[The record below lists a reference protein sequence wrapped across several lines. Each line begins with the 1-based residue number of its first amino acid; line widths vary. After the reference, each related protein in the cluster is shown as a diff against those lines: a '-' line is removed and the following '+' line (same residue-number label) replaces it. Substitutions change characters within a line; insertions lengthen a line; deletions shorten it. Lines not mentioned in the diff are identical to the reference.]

1 MFAGNQA
8 GVPPVYCLRPA
19 IAHLT
24 VVGSTRWPLSARH
37 TGAVVNRPLPGSL
50 PDEPGSY
57 QFVDTDGRVL
67 YVGKAK
73 SLRSRVNSYFQ
84 DPANLAPR
92 TAQMVAA
99 ADHIEWMVVGTE
111 AEALLLE
118 HNLIQQFQPR
128 FNVRLKDDKSYPWL
142 ALTVGDE
149 WPKPAV
155 VRGRKRSGVRYFG
168 PYPNV
173 GAIRGTLDLLL
184 RSFPVRT
191 CSDAKFRNHERL
203 GRPCLLFHIERC
215 AGPCVGAVSKEDYDG
230 MVADLATFL
239 AGDTAP
245 LERELESGM
254 REASAALDFE
264 RAGIL
269 RDKLEAVRTADA
281 VRQMELDSP
290 EDLDVLG
297 LVEDELEAAVQVF
310 HVRAGRVVGRS
321 ALFVDKVEDL
331 APDELVARLLVDVY
345 AEAASGVP
353 RQILVPTMP
362 ADLEAV
368 CAYLAERRGGPVAVK
383 VPLRGPKAALLDT
396 VVRNAG
402 DAFVRH
408 RLQRTS
414 DHNSRAR
421 ALEALQRELRL
432 PVAPLRIEC
441 YDMSHLQ
448 GTDYVGSMVVFEDGL
463 PKKSDYRHF
472 KVTTVAGNDD
482 YAAMEEVLTRRLT
495 ALLDEEA
502 RARDR
507 SEEGDGTTAAGA
519 PGTAVRRRFAYP
531 PQLLLID
538 GGLGQLH
545 VATRVLDRLGL
556 SDRIPVAS
564 LAKSFEEVY
573 LPGSSVPVRLPRTSE
588 ALYLLQR
595 LRDEAH
601 RFAISYHRTL
611 RGKRL
616 AVGALDGVTG
626 LGPKRRSRL
635 VGQFGGLGELRK
647 ATHDELV
654 GLSWLP
660 AEVGAAVFERLH
672 TPLSPDR

>member
-1 MFAGNQA
+1 VAT
-8 GVPPVYCLRPA
+8 RPQS
-19 IAHLT
+19 
-24 VVGSTRWPLSARH
+24 GSI
-37 TGAVVNRPLPGSL
+37 

-57 QFVDTDGRVL
+57 QFIDADGRVL

-84 DPANLAPR
+84 DPVNLPPR
-92 TAQMVAA
+92 TTQMVAA
-99 ADHIEWMVVGTE
+99 SDHVEWMVVGTE

-215 AGPCVGAVSKEDYDG
+215 SGPCVGAVTREEYDG

-245 LERELESGM
+245 LERELEAGM
-254 REASAALDFE
+254 RQASDALDFE
-264 RAGIL
+264 RAGVL

-281 VRQMELDSP
+281 VRQMELDRP

-297 LVEDELEAAVQVF
+297 LAEDELEAAVQIF

-331 APDELVARLLVDVY
+331 TRDELVARLLVDVY
-345 AEAASGVP
+345 AESASGVP

-362 ADLEAV
+362 ADREAV
-368 CAYLAERRGGPVAVK
+368 GDYLAERRGGPVTVK
-383 VPLRGPKAALLDT
+383 VPLRGPKADLLET
-396 VVRNAG
+396 VRHNAG
-402 DAFVRH
+402 EAFVRH

-472 KVTTVAGNDD
+472 KVATVAGNDD

-502 RARDR
+502 QAHERADA
-507 SEEGDGTTAAGA
+507 GDGSGEPDASGA
-519 PGTAVRRRFAYP
+519 PVATATRRRFAYP

-556 SDRIPVAS
+556 SERIPVAS

-573 LPGSSVPVRLPRTSE
+573 LPDSSVPVRLPRTSE

-611 RGKRL
+611 RGKRMT
-616 AVGALDGVTG
+616 VGALDGVKG

-635 VGQFGGLGELRK
+635 VEQFGGLGELRK
-647 ATHDELV
+647 ATRDELM

-660 AEVGAAVFERLH
+660 AEVGASVFERLH

>member
-1 MFAGNQA
+1 MAT
-8 GVPPVYCLRPA
+8 RPQS
-19 IAHLT
+19 
-24 VVGSTRWPLSARH
+24 GSI
-37 TGAVVNRPLPGSL
+37 

-57 QFVDTDGRVL
+57 QFVDADGRVL

-73 SLRSRVNSYFQ
+73 SLRSRINSYFQ
-84 DPANLAPR
+84 DPVNLAAR

-99 ADHIEWMVVGTE
+99 ADHVEWMVVGTE

-155 VRGRKRSGVRYFG
+155 VRGRKRKGVRYFG

-191 CSDAKFRNHERL
+191 CSDTKFRNHERL

-215 AGPCVGAVSKEDYDG
+215 SGPCVGEVTHEEYDR

-239 AGDTAP
+239 GGDTGP
-245 LERELESGM
+245 LEREIESAM
-254 REASAALDFE
+254 RDASAALDFE
-264 RAGIL
+264 RAGVL

-281 VRQMELDSP
+281 VRQMELDRP
-290 EDLDVLG
+290 EDLDVLA
-297 LVEDELEAAVQVF
+297 VAEDELEAAVQVF
-310 HVRAGRVVGRS
+310 HVRAGRVIGRS

-331 APDELVARLLVDVY
+331 DPQQLIERLLVDLY
-345 AEAASGVP
+345 ADPASGVP

-362 ADLEAV
+362 ADADAV
-368 CAYLAERRGGPVAVK
+368 GAYLAERRGGPVAVR
-383 VPLRGPKAALLDT
+383 VPLRGPKAALMET
-396 VVRNAG
+396 VSRNAG
-402 DAFVRH
+402 EAFVRH

-421 ALEALQRELRL
+421 ALEALQRELHL
-432 PVAPLRIEC
+432 PDAPLRIEC

-472 KVTTVAGNDD
+472 KVATVAGNDD
-482 YAAMEEVLTRRLT
+482 YAAMEEVLTRRLS
-495 ALLDEEA
+495 ALLDEE
-502 RARDR
+502 RQ
-507 SEEGDGTTAAGA
+507 AAGVPVGSDGADSGSTA
-519 PGTAVRRRFAYP
+519 PATTRRRFAYP

-545 VATRVLDRLGL
+545 VATRVLEQLGL
-556 SDRIPVAS
+556 TDRVPVAS

-573 LPGSSVPVRLPRTSE
+573 LPGSSVPVRLPRQSE

-611 RGKRL
+611 RGKRMT
-616 AVGALDGVTG
+616 VGALDGVNG
-626 LGPKRRSRL
+626 LGPKRRTRL
-635 VGQFGGLGELRK
+635 VEQFGGLGELRK
-647 ATHDELV
+647 ASRDELL

-660 AEVGAAVFERLH
+660 ADVGAAVFERLH
-672 TPLSPDR
+672 TPLSPSG

>member
-1 MFAGNQA
+1 
-8 GVPPVYCLRPA
+8 VP
-19 IAHLT
+19 T
-24 VVGSTRWPLSARH
+24 
-37 TGAVVNRPLPGSL
+37 RPLTGSI

-57 QFVDTDGRVL
+57 QFIDADGRVL

-84 DPANLAPR
+84 DPVNLAPR

-99 ADHIEWMVVGTE
+99 SDHVEWMVVGTE

-215 AGPCVGAVSKEDYDG
+215 SGPCVGAVTREDYDG

-254 REASAALDFE
+254 REASANLDFE
-264 RAGIL
+264 RAGVL

-281 VRQMELDSP
+281 VRQMELDRP
-290 EDLDVLG
+290 EDLDVVG
-297 LVEDELEAAVQVF
+297 LAEDELEAAVQIF

-331 APDELVARLLVDVY
+331 TREELVARLLVDVY
-345 AEAASGVP
+345 ADSASGVP

-362 ADLEAV
+362 ADREAV
-368 CAYLAERRGGPVAVK
+368 GDYLAERRGGPVAVK
-383 VPLRGPKAALLDT
+383 VPLRGPKADLLET
-396 VVRNAG
+396 VRHNAG
-402 DAFVRH
+402 EAFVRH

-472 KVTTVAGNDD
+472 KVATVAGNDD

-502 RARDR
+502 QARERADA
-507 SEEGDGTTAAGA
+507 EHGTDVTDPSGA
-519 PGTAVRRRFAYP
+519 PVATATRRRFAYP

-545 VATRVLDRLGL
+545 VATRVLEQLGL
-556 SDRIPVAS
+556 SERIPVAS

-573 LPGSSVPVRLPRTSE
+573 LPDSSVPVRLPRTSE

-611 RGKRL
+611 RGKRMT
-616 AVGALDGVTG
+616 VGALDGVKG
-626 LGPKRRSRL
+626 LGPKRRARL
-635 VGQFGGLGELRK
+635 VEQIGGLGELRK
-647 ATHDELV
+647 ATRDELM